1 MPLYAIDHVQLAMPP
16 QEEERARAFYGLV
29 LGLSEQ
35 PKPPNF
41 ATRGGVWFEC
51 GSLRLHLGVEQDFRA
66 AQKAHPAFLVRGLA
80 EIVERCKREG
90 YKVVTDA
97 PLEGYDRAYV
107 YDPFGNRIELMEP
120 KAASP
125 R

>member
-1 MPLYAIDHVQLAMPP
+1 MMPLYAIDHIQLAMPP
-16 QEEERARAFYGLV
+16 RQEERARAFYGLV

-35 PKPPNF
+35 SRPGDLAK
-41 ATRGGVWFEC
+41 RGGVWFEC
-51 GSLRLHLGVEQDFRA
+51 GSLRVHLGVEQDFRP
-66 AQKAHPAFLVRGLA
+66 AQKAHPAFLVEGLP

-90 YKVVTDA
+90 YKVVTDE
-97 PLEGYDRAYV
+97 PLAGYDRAYV

-120 KAASP
+120 KASP

>member
-1 MPLYAIDHVQLAMPP
+1 MPP
-16 QEEERARAFYGLV
+16 QEEKRARAFYGLV

-35 PKPPNF
+35 PKPQNL

-66 AQKAHPAFLVRGLA
+66 AQKAHPAFLVEGLA
-80 EIVERCKREG
+80 EIVERCKSEG
-90 YKVVTDA
+90 YKVVTDE
-97 PLEGYDRAYV
+97 PLNGYDRVYV

-120 KAASP
+120 KANP
-125 R
+125 C

>member
-35 PKPPNF
+35 PKPQNL

-51 GSLRLHLGVEQDFRA
+51 GSLRLRLGVE
-66 AQKAHPAFLVRGLA
+66 PLA
-80 EIVERCKREG
+80 G
-90 YKVVTDA
+90 YNRV
-97 PLEGYDRAYV
+97 YV
-107 YDPFGNRIELMEP
+107 YDPFGNRIELLEP
-120 KAASP
+120 KPS
-125 R
+125 RR